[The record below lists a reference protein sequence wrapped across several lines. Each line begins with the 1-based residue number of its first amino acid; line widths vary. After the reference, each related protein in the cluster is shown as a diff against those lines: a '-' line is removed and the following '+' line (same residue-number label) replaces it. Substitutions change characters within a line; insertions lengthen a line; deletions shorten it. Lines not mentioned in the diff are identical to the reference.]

1 MIYDTLENLSLY
13 KGIHR
18 NLDYALDFLENI
30 DLSELPLGITEIN
43 GDQVYANV
51 MEANLKEA
59 TELSYE
65 FHKKYADIQL
75 DIIGEE
81 KIGIGFLSKKGSDT
95 YDEKNDF
102 GTICCRKEIVVPLG
116 ENRFIICLLKEP
128 HKPGIYSTNCN
139 FVKKCVIKVL
149 MEE

>member
-18 NLDYALDFLENI
+18 NLDYALNFLESI
-30 DLSELPLGITEIN
+30 DLNKLPLGITKIN
-43 GDQVYANV
+43 GDEVYANV
-51 MEANLKEA
+51 MEGNLKDA
-59 TELSYE
+59 SELSYE
-65 FHKKYADIQL
+65 FHKRYADIQL

-81 KIGIGFLSKKGSDT
+81 MIGIGFLAEKGSDT
-95 YDEKNDF
+95 YDDENDF
-102 GTICCRKEIVVPLG
+102 GTIRCRKEVAVPLG

-128 HKPGIYSTNCN
+128 HKPGIYSTNSN

-149 MEE
+149 MED